1 MSDPHKPTLES
12 VEAEGRRVGEAMGR
26 SNAAAQ
32 AIGCLLPGQ
41 AADSHNLTAAQI
53 ARHRS
58 GARLTEAQRAATC
71 ERSERLQVRLR
82 PGYAARLRA
91 LSESDGY
98 TVAEIIES
106 WVDTEE
112 AEQRNAIR

>member
-1 MSDPHKPTLES
+1 MTRARDDEWELAQDRNLGDGPEPGDRFGSAPVALE
-12 VEAEGRRVGEAMGR
+12 EPIRA
-26 SNAAAQ
+26 
-32 AIGCLLPGQ
+32 
-41 AADSHNLTAAQI
+41 
-53 ARHRS
+53 RS

-98 TVAEIIES
+98 SVAEWIET
-106 WVDTEE
+106 WIEE
-112 AEQRNAIR
+112 AEREIAALVKGRRS

>member
-1 MSDPHKPTLES
+1 MA
-12 VEAEGRRVGEAMGR
+12 EARLVGTATGQAL
-26 SNAAAQ
+26 SGAAA
-32 AIGCLLPGQ
+32 IGALLPGQ
-41 AADSHNLTAAQI
+41 TAESQNLNAAQA

-98 TVAEIIES
+98 SVAEWIET
-106 WVDTEE
+106 WIEE
-112 AEQRNAIR
+112 AEREIAALAKGRRR